1 MASKDSLIFP
11 FDDRLFIGIVKFFD
25 STKGFGYIASNNY
38 GMESD
43 NRFKNKEQGFKIDAN
58 SWETPVAEKRMVV
71 FRPSLRGR
79 KPYAE
84 EVRVVNL
91 KADRELVLNY
101 YEHNNI
107 ITFRESEKRYSIGRY
122 SRRSFAGY
130 VDVQRQYN
138 ILMKCGICRY
148 QLLNEYTEKFK
159 KDGYFYYLLGK
170 VDRIVNTING
180 DEAYSKQLR
189 ANYTNKEL
197 EHAAWKELF
206 SVLSDEQIVELWG
219 KHRSLQMFVPDSI
232 LLDHIDDVVPNNGC
246 SMEVAKASKENEEAK
261 RLKEIEQMIDSH
273 FPDKSRQELAQIK
286 NTYANKLSPESCA
299 KLDRCIEE
307 KRIADIGEM
316 LTTLDLDNPTQFFKT
331 IINIKSEYNSL
342 SQEGKEHF
350 RNVHTAQYK
359 EKLSVFVENVSRL
372 EWHNRLKT
380 QLAGIL
386 PEDNIATE
394 DELAYI
400 MQPLKDA
407 VVRDFYDSY
416 IQCEE
421 AVYAFYNYPDF
432 RKAYAC
438 LFHDEERHRILSD
451 IEARCLAEGSLH
463 AIVAFFRYVG
473 KTLPECVKE
482 RFIAQPISE
491 IVSQIDVL
499 AMWEDSGRSLV
510 QSITDK
516 ILATGELFFHQSYDG
531 DGFLPAFE
539 GPIKMDFARKI
550 ISICGKETV
559 EGQFQRL
566 QKEDRT
572 ELYIEL
578 QLEVVTA
585 EELKRYLLD
594 TESPRYE
601 LLLSTAIGKMA
612 VLSIINESDCS
623 TRFGIDNASKWLERY
638 VGSEPSEYRER
649 TDWQRRRKDI
659 IDSIASSTNEY
670 LKVLTWALFFQSGGN
685 INLLKDIYHLFPVEL
700 QIRVLKK
707 FFSLMTQNKFSTSLE
722 GLKRVMGYDEHKPS
736 IAVDIALRY
745 LTIKIENPDAQMTD
759 SIMLQILYDNQ
770 GYSDWFLIKEM
781 LSPCNGRISKCDG
794 NTGHDDAFRNF
805 GGTIKRCV
813 VQGREVYR
821 LTLSRKQLTI
831 RETPTQYNNKQ
842 FDTIEEYITTAF
854 PAGSYQRYDIG
865 ENLVYDFRVS
875 EEREVRIMA
884 EAYRLKMDDVNYY
897 CHYEV
902 DEEDGRLCCEG
913 RVSNNLDNGTNKVF
927 LWCRNHSCLNKAPH
941 FHSSSEWEQYT
952 ILDFMRILSIP
963 THYTNRQGN
972 TTRHGQ
978 YIIFS
983 THILSFHEFYEH
995 LKCRHCGN
1003 LMKPLNITNF
1013 ALSSVTEFEC
1023 TNDTCSHHGEVV
1035 YLNRC
1040 FNSRCNSII
1049 DSRDSRQCPNNSYI
1063 CEKCGSCC
1071 SNRKYEERY
1080 QRLRQTGGYISQWL
1094 LDAISHRIGH
1104 LERNEVFCSSCGER
1118 VTDDSC
1124 TCGKRYTINRNI
1136 LG

>member
-11 FDDRLFIGIVKFFD
+11 FGDRLFIGIVKFFD

-43 NRFKNKEQGFKIDAN
+43 NRFNNKEQGFKIDAT

-79 KPYAE
+79 KAYAE
-84 EVRVVNL
+84 EVRVINL
-91 KADRELVLNY
+91 ETDRKLVIDY
-101 YEHNNI
+101 YEHNNF

-122 SRRSFAGY
+122 GRRSFAGY

-197 EHAAWKELF
+197 EHAAWEELF
-206 SVLSDEQIVELWG
+206 SVLSDEQIVELWV
-219 KHRSLQMFVPDSI
+219 KHKSLQIFVPDSI
-232 LLDHIDDVVPNNGC
+232 LLNHLDNVDLKWGC
-246 SMEVAKASKENEEAK
+246 SMEVAKALKEYENVKE
-261 RLKEIEQMIDSH
+261 LKEIDDIIDSH
-273 FPDKSRQELAQIK
+273 LPGKSRKEMEQIK
-286 NTYANKLSPESCA
+286 NRYANKLSTESCA

-316 LTTLDLDNPTQFFKT
+316 LTTLDIDNLTQFFST

-350 RNVHTAQYK
+350 RNVHTAQYE

-386 PEDNIATE
+386 AEDDIATE

-421 AVYAFYNYPDF
+421 AVYAIYNYPDF

-463 AIVAFFRYVG
+463 TIVAFFRYVG

-491 IVSQIDVL
+491 IVSNIGVVK
-499 AMWEDSGRSLV
+499 MFEDSGRSLV
-510 QSITDK
+510 QPITDK
-516 ILATGELFFHQSYDG
+516 ILVTGESFFHQSQGSVDI
-531 DGFLPAFE
+531 LPTFE
-539 GPIKMDFARKI
+539 GARNMDFARKLV
-550 ISICGKETV
+550 SYCGKEAV
-559 EGQFQRL
+559 ESQFQRL

-578 QLEVVTA
+578 QLEVVTVD
-585 EELKRYLLD
+585 ELKQYLLN
-594 TESPRYE
+594 TEYPKYTS
-601 LLLSTAIGKMA
+601 LLSTATGKNA

-623 TRFGIDNASKWLERY
+623 TSIGISNASKWLERY
-638 VGSEPSEYRER
+638 IGNEPSDYQDKVE
-649 TDWQRRRKDI
+649 WKRRKTDI
-659 IDSIASSTNEY
+659 VGSIASSSNEY
-670 LKVLTWALFFQSGGN
+670 LKVLTWALYFQSGGN

-707 FFSLMTQNKFSTSLE
+707 FFSLMTQNKLSTSLE

-831 RETPTQYNNKQ
+831 KERTTQYNNRQ
-842 FDTIEEYITTAF
+842 YEAIREYITITF
-854 PAGSYQRYDIG
+854 SSNRYQRYDSS
-865 ENLVYDFRVS
+865 ENTVYDFEVC
-875 EEREVRIMA
+875 EEMELRIMA
-884 EAYRLKMDDVNYY
+884 EAYRLKMDDVDYN

-902 DEEDGRLCCEG
+902 DEDDKRFCCEG

-983 THILSFHEFYEH
+983 THILSFHEFFEH
-995 LKCRHCGN
+995 LRCRHCGN

-1094 LDAISHRIGH
+1094 LDAIYHQIGH
-1104 LERNEVFCSSCGER
+1104 LERNELYCSSCGER
-1118 VTDDSC
+1118 MTDDSC
-1124 TCGKRYTINRNI
+1124 ICGKRYTINRNI
-1136 LG
+1136 L